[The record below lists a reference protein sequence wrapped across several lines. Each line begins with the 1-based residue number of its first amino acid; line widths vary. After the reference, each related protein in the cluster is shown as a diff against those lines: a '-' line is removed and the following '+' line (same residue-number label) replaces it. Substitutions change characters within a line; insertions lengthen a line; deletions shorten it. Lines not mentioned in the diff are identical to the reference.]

1 MSLRLILLGP
11 PASGKGTQG
20 RRLAEDLGL
29 DYLSTGALLREA
41 MEEGSAAGEEARP
54 YLERGDYVPDA
65 LMQPLVERWLGERQ
79 GGWILDGYPRTLAQD
94 DALRA
99 WLRGQGGRLDGV
111 IELQVP
117 KQELVRRIERRVEC
131 PECRWSGQ
139 RGELNG
145 AGRCPECGGLAGPR
159 ADDTLDNFLS
169 RHEQFVRHTMPIIER
184 YAADDR
190 LFSCDATAPVDA
202 VAERLLAI
210 SERLKRHGQAA

>member
-20 RRLAEDLGL
+20 RRLAAELGL

-65 LMQPLVERWLGERQ
+65 LMEPLVEDWLERHPQ
-79 GGWILDGYPRTLAQD
+79 GWVLDGYPRTLAQD

-99 WLRGQGGRLDGV
+99 WLGDRELRLDGA
-111 IELQVP
+111 IELRVP
-117 KQELVRRIERRVEC
+117 KEELVRRIEGRVEC

-139 RGELNG
+139 RDELNG
-145 AGRCPECGGLAGPR
+145 AGRCPECGGLAGRR
-159 ADDTLDNFLS
+159 ADDTLENFLS
-169 RHEQFVRHTMPIIER
+169 RHDEFTRHTLPIVER
-184 YAADDR
+184 YAAEER
-190 LFSCDATAPVDA
+190 LFSCDATAPVEV
-202 VAERLLAI
+202 VAERLHAI
-210 SERLKRHGQAA
+210 TERLKSHGQAA